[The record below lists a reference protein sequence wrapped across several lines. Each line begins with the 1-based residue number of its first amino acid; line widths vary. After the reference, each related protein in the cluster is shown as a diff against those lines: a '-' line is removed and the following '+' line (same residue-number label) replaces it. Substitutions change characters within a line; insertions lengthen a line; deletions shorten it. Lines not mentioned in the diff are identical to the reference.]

1 MKYILIALSLCL
13 GASNA
18 TAQTCPAAPDHS
30 DALEGLIRSMQD
42 AKDASAGQ
50 MISNQM
56 WSYWAD
62 APDARAQ
69 ALLDQAMSRRSSY
82 DYDGAMTAIEGLIAY
97 CPDYAEGY
105 NQRAFVNFLRGE
117 YAIALPDLERAV
129 QMSPR
134 HIAAMTGQAMTLM
147 ALKRNAEAALTLRA
161 ALALNPWLSERS
173 LLPILEQDEET
184 L

>member
-1 MKYILIALSLCL
+1 MKHALVSLAFAL
-13 GASNA
+13 AASSA
-18 TAQTCPAAPDHS
+18 TSQTCPPAPDHA
-30 DALEGLIRSMQD
+30 DAISSLIQSLQE
-42 AKDASAGQ
+42 AKDSSAAH

-62 APDARAQ
+62 APDAYAQ
-69 ALLDQAMSRRSSY
+69 ELLDEAISRRTSY
-82 DYDGAMTAIEGLIAY
+82 DYDGAMLAIEGLIAH

-105 NQRAFVNFLRGE
+105 NQRAFVNFLRGD
-117 YAIALPDLERAV
+117 YDAALPDLERAV
-129 QMSPR
+129 QISPR

-173 LLPILEQDEET
+173 LLPVLEQYEDT